1 MQHDGRDSAPISTSS
16 HHVERGIKG
25 TEGDADRGGERVRI
39 DSHFAG
45 PRERTIVLE
54 EHDRFSILSRCPRCE
69 VPKGALYIDRSAEC
83 AARLFVEALN
93 RIRDRSLERPHR
105 CFRGP
110 RLVAVGGDVNV
121 RGAGEGGSSDP
132 HRNQKK
138 RDRGQ
143 REDCASPQGPASYI
157 EATS

>member
-1 MQHDGRDSAPISTSS
+1 MQHDRRDSAPISTSS
-16 HHVERGIKG
+16 YHVERGIKG
-25 TEGDADRGGERVRI
+25 AEGDADWGGERVRI

-45 PRERTIVLE
+45 PREGPIVLE
-54 EHDRFSILSRCPRCE
+54 EHDRFSFLSRCPRRE
-69 VPKGALYIDRSAEC
+69 VPEGALCIDRSAERAC
-83 AARLFVEALN
+83 RLFVEALN

-105 CFRGP
+105 YFHGTRLLGVGSAVDVGGP
-110 RLVAVGGDVNV
+110 RK
-121 RGAGEGGSSDP
+121 GGSSDP

>member
-16 HHVERGIKG
+16 YRVERGIKRA
-25 TEGDADRGGERVRI
+25 EGDADRVGERVRI

-45 PRERTIVLE
+45 PREGPIVLE
-54 EHDRFSILSRCPRCE
+54 EHHRFSFLLRCPRCE
-69 VPKGALYIDRSAEC
+69 VPEGALCIDRSAEC
-83 AARLFVEALN
+83 AGRLFVETLN
-93 RIRDRSLERPHR
+93 RIGDRSLERPHR
-105 CFRGP
+105 YFRGR
-110 RLVAVGGDVNV
+110 RLVGIGSDVDVGGA
-121 RGAGEGGSSDP
+121 REGGSSDP